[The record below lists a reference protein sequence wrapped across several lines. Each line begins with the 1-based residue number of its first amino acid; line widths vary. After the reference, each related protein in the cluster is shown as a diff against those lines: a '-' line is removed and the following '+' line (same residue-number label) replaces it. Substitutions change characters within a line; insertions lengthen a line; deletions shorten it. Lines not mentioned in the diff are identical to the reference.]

1 MSNLHYILLSAE
13 GVADTSAQNPN
24 VWNTVIQYC
33 IYGAIIVVSIFLLI
47 LLNKHSRLPR
57 HGELKKKL
65 TALLNEIN
73 SISAGEKR
81 VDFFKSISR
90 AMYKAD
96 NLSYTAAMMAEKERY
111 ADLGKISTYIDEA
124 RTELSPY
131 KYGKKEPED
140 DEGIRAAAAKTEQA
154 IAVLDGV
161 IARDNKMKRK

>member
-1 MSNLHYILLSAE
+1 MINLLAAFLSEAAQDTPE
-13 GVADTSAQNPN
+13 TPAVADIVVEYVVYA
-24 VWNTVIQYC
+24 V
-33 IYGAIIVVSIFLLI
+33 IIVVSIFLLI

-65 TALLNEIN
+65 TALLGEIN

-124 RTELSPY
+124 RAELSPY

-140 DEGIRAAAAKTEQA
+140 DEGIKAAAAKTEQA

>member
-1 MSNLHYILLSAE
+1 MINLLAAFLSEAAQDTPE
-13 GVADTSAQNPN
+13 TPAVADIVVEYVVYA
-24 VWNTVIQYC
+24 V
-33 IYGAIIVVSIFLLI
+33 IIVVSIFLFI
-47 LLNKHSRLPR
+47 LLNKHSSLPR

-124 RTELSPY
+124 RAELSPY

-140 DEGIRAAAAKTEQA
+140 DEGIKAAAAKTEQA